1 MKYLVLP
8 WGFRFCREVF
18 CFCREVFG
26 FAVRYFVFAVRFSV
40 LLWGFWFCRDSCGPP
55 YDLLWPLSL
64 TPKDEV
70 VSWMLAGNILCSLA
84 NFGTLRLP
92 KEGNFIYPMLH
103 RFILC
108 YQASARTWFYQ
119 FNNGG
124 KRKRKRKRLVLPLKL
139 SVPLLCRSIYDFRF
153 TIPNISLVKSK
164 RVFRRPTMS

>member
-8 WGFRFCREVF
+8 WGFWFCCEVF

-40 LLWGFWFCRDSCGPP
+40 LPWGFWFCRDSCGPP
-55 YDLLWPLSL
+55 YNLLWPLSL

-70 VSWMLAGNILCSLA
+70 VNWMLAGNILCSLA

-108 YQASARTWFYQ
+108 YQASARTWSYQ

-124 KRKRKRKRLVLPLKL
+124 MRKRKRLVSPLKL
-139 SVPLLCRSIYDFRF
+139 SVPLLGRSIYDFRF